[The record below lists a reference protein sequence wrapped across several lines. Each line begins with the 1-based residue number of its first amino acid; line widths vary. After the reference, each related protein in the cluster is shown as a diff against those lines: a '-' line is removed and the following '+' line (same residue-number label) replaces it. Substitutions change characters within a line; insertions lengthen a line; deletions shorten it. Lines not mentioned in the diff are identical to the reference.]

1 MYFFV
6 PSCLGG
12 EKGARLSS
20 YSQSMEKTPPIAEM
34 TMQAWLD
41 ALAQPTPTPAGG
53 SAAAVAG
60 AMAAALVML
69 ACDVTLARQPPADRA
84 ARLNAA
90 CQAAAIR
97 RQELLAL
104 AEADAQAFDR
114 LMAARRLPKATP
126 EEAATRQTAIA
137 AAQPAVIELP
147 CQAALASAAVARLAE
162 DALTD
167 VTPSVRG
174 DLVAAALLAEACLRA
189 NQVNLTLNLA
199 GVSDRQLAAQ
209 AERQMAEASE
219 GIAAIRERMLAFGA
233 RPA

>member
-1 MYFFV
+1 MSTKKTGKV
-6 PSCLGG
+6 PL
-12 EKGARLSS
+12 
-20 YSQSMEKTPPIAEM
+20 IAEM
-34 TMQAWLD
+34 TIQGWLD

-69 ACDVTLARQPPADRA
+69 ACDVTLARQPLTDRA

-90 CQAAAIR
+90 RQAAVAR

-104 AEADAQAFDR
+104 AEADAYAFEQ

-126 EEAATRQTAIA
+126 EEAATRQAAIA
-137 AAQPAVIELP
+137 AAQPAVIALP
-147 CQAALASAAVARLAE
+147 CQAALASAAVAHLAE
-162 DALTD
+162 DALAD

-199 GVSDRQLAAQ
+199 SVSDRQLAAQ
-209 AERQMAEASE
+209 LERQMAEASE

-233 RPA
+233 GPA